1 MTILENGRPN
11 RPKQGPDLR
20 KQVDDP
26 KQFLALSDAEKEKI
40 REKARL
46 TVLNELKDREEKALY
61 DQFLREERQQTVPEE
76 QLVPIFLNLALHSPY
91 IMLDGVQYLNET
103 LYHVPISVFRT
114 LTEQMS
120 RGWAHEDQT
129 QVSDRTRGRMPA
141 PLHAGG
147 MNYMDNR
154 RARDLTVSAGVLQ
167 GSAPNTLLGLG
178 A

>member
-26 KQFLALSDAEKEKI
+26 ARFSALSVAEKEKI

-46 TVLNELKDREEKALY
+46 TVLNELKDREEKALL
-61 DQFLREERQQTVPEE
+61 DQYIREERQATVPEE
-76 QLVPIFLNLALHSPY
+76 QLVPIFLNLALHSSY

-103 LYHVPISVFRT
+103 LYHVTPGVFAV

-147 MNYMDNR
+147 ANYLDNR
-154 RARDLTVSAGVLQ
+154 KPRDLHVSSGVLQ
-167 GSAPNTLLGLG
+167 GSAPGALLGVG
-178 A
+178 V